1 MEKLVIDRLGPIAH
15 CEIEIKDFLILTGA
29 QATGKSTIAKSIFF
43 FGNLKNLLVGIVRK
57 SMGTVNYE
65 ALPMTLRNR
74 FIKEIRN
81 NFLQIFGTT
90 WAMDPQMRIE
100 YLYENGETISV
111 SLKKEKSQDQYAYI
125 DLSLNIEKKIE
136 KVERQFIT
144 EGRLASAPAE
154 LK

>member
-90 WAMDPQMRIE
+90 WAMDPQMRI
-100 YLYENGETISV
+100 V
-111 SLKKEKSQDQYAYI
+111 
-125 DLSLNIEKKIE
+125 
-136 KVERQFIT
+136 
-144 EGRLASAPAE
+144 
-154 LK
+154 